1 MQFKTTGKETFDLNM
16 KKQKMLR
23 SIIINK
29 LEIKKIEKIR
39 NFLEKLSFNALLVRS
54 RVAFVHENVFS
65 IW

>member
-1 MQFKTTGKETFDLNM
+1 MQFKTTGKETFGLNM
-16 KKQKMLR
+16 RKHKILG